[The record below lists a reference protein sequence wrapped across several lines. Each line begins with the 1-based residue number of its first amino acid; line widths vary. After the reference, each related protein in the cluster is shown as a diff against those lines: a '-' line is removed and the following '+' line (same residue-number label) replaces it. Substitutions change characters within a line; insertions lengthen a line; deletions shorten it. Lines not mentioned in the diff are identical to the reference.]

1 MMEKD
6 KVLRYLMND
15 LKERSGWVVKEDLSH
30 LIGEPEVTEVLGD
43 LLKQGMIKY
52 CGCGCSGFLIS
63 PKGIGYIKSLD
74 EKFNYTPG
82 PWFIEKD
89 SWLKGHVSIGTK
101 DHGAMIQVVGEMD
114 WEASKKEKTM
124 SNPVYARWVEK
135 NKVLQ
140 ANARLVAE
148 APELL
153 ELVRTANGKNGCHT
167 VMWQEK
173 AKEVLTKIT
182 GE

>member
-1 MMEKD
+1 MQKE
-6 KVLRYLMND
+6 KVLRYLLKD
-15 LKERSGWVVKEDLSH
+15 LEEGAGWAFKEEISELVGGAEANETLDELFKSW
-30 LIGEPEVTEVLGD
+30 
-43 LLKQGMIKY
+43 MIKY
-52 CGCGCSGFLIS
+52 CVCGCKGFMIS
-63 PKGIGYIKSLD
+63 DVGINYLNSLD
-74 EKFNYTPG
+74 AKAKHTPG

-101 DHGAMIQVVGEMD
+101 NHGAMIQVIAEMD
-114 WEASKKEKTM
+114 WDGSKKEKNM
-124 SNPVYARWVEK
+124 SNPVYARWVER

-153 ELVRTANGKNGCHT
+153 ELVSSANGKNGCHT
-167 VMWQEK
+167 VMWQNK
-173 AKEVLTKIT
+173 VKEVLAKIS